1 MVDIQSILQEIS
13 EDEEM
18 YEGQVEDIQDILNLS
33 SEDEN
38 LPISTMTTGTSEKS
52 VDPLILVQ
60 KEAIEQS
67 KKTDKVLKQTLH
79 IKRAISSTS
88 LPVIQ
93 IEDIA

>member
-1 MVDIQSILQEIS
+1 
-13 EDEEM
+13 
-18 YEGQVEDIQDILNLS
+18 
-33 SEDEN
+33 
-38 LPISTMTTGTSEKS
+38 MTTGTSEKS

-88 LPVIQ
+88 LPVI
-93 IEDIA
+93 